1 MRVTHI
7 RLFFV
12 LSLILF
18 FILSLFVIDAQAES
32 SRFNTSKRYLYVQPG
47 QTISSIVSVLYP
59 DDQEQW
65 LAIAKKIVITNPHAF
80 ENGNVNR
87 IIVGSRI
94 EIPSYQGV
102 TYTQPAKPA
111 SPSVV
116 GAVMESR
123 GYAYAVYTDK
133 KRRDIKAGSEVYVG
147 DHLYTGDDGFMRM
160 KMIDD
165 AKIDL
170 RCNSEMLIENYKMAP
185 HDNTSIIHLLK
196 GSLHKVTGKI
206 GKNITD
212 RYEMRTPVATVGVR
226 GTDYVLRVSQSHGC
240 DGSVDVN
247 TDALIVQVDKGGI
260 DVSNNAGDTSLESG
274 HALLI
279 TSKTTRPKPV
289 VVNPGVFT
297 EVKPKP
303 TGQPYAPAAKKPE
316 AAPAP
321 VPPIPDEDKGSSWWW
336 ILLGILILAV

>member
-1 MRVTHI
+1 MRITHT

-18 FILSLFVIDAQAES
+18 LILSVVAVEAQADS
-32 SRFNTSKRYLYVQPG
+32 SRFNTSKRYLYVQTG
-47 QTISSIVSVLYP
+47 QTISDIVRVLYP
-59 DDQEQW
+59 DDQEHW
-65 LAIAKKIVITNPHAF
+65 LAIAKKIVLTNPHAF
-80 ENGNVNR
+80 ENGNINR

-94 EIPSYQGV
+94 EIPSYQGAYNGQQV
-102 TYTQPAKPA
+102 GSSMPAA
-111 SPSVV
+111 V
-116 GAVMESR
+116 GAVVEAR
-123 GYAYAVYTDK
+123 GVAYAIYTDK
-133 KRRDIKAGSEVYVG
+133 KRRDIKTGSNVYVG
-147 DHLYTGDDGFMRM
+147 DHLYTGADGLIRM

-170 RCNSEMLIENYKMAP
+170 RCDSEMLIENYKMVP

-206 GKNITD
+206 GKSVTD

-226 GTDYVLRVSQSHGC
+226 GTEYVVRVLQSHGC

-247 TDALIVQVDKGGI
+247 TDAMIVQVDKGGI

-279 TSKTTRPKPV
+279 TNKTTKPKPV
-289 VVNPGVFT
+289 IVNPGVFT
-297 EVKPKP
+297 AVKPKP
-303 TGQPYAPAAKKPE
+303 TGQPYVPATNQSDA
-316 AAPAP
+316 AP
-321 VPPIPDEDKGSSWWW
+321 VPEEKGNSWWW
-336 ILLGILILAV
+336 IILGVLIIAAA

>member
-1 MRVTHI
+1 MRITHA
-7 RLFFV
+7 R
-12 LSLILF
+12 LF
-18 FILSLFVIDAQAES
+18 FILSLVLFMVLSVVSAAQGES

-47 QTISSIVSVLYP
+47 QTLAGIVSVLYP
-59 DDQEQW
+59 DDQAHWQ
-65 LAIAKKIVITNPHAF
+65 AIAKKIVLTNPHAF
-80 ENGNVNR
+80 ENGKISR

-94 EIPSYQGV
+94 ELPSYQG
-102 TYTQPAKPA
+102 TYAATKTASAPAPVG
-111 SPSVV
+111 SVV
-116 GAVMESR
+116 AAR
-123 GYAYAVYTDK
+123 GIAYAIHTDK
-133 KRRDIKAGSEVYVG
+133 KRRDIKTGSEIYVG
-147 DHLYTGDDGFMRM
+147 DHLYTGADGLISM

-170 RCNSEMLIENYKMAP
+170 RCNSELLIENYKMVP

-206 GKNITD
+206 GKNIAD

-226 GTDYVLRVSQSHGC
+226 GTEYVLRVLQSRGC

-247 TDALIVQVDKGGI
+247 TDAMLVQVDKGGI
-260 DVSNNAGDTSLESG
+260 DVSNTTGDTSLETG

-279 TSKTTRPKPV
+279 ANKTTKPKRV

-303 TGQPYAPAAKKPE
+303 TSQPYIPAVQPPE
-316 AAPAP
+316 TAP
-321 VPPIPDEDKGSSWWW
+321 VPAEEKGHSWWW
-336 ILLGILILAV
+336 ILLGVLIIAAA